1 MHPPRL
7 SAATSARVCLSA
19 ALFVGAGAC
28 AKTPPQSLPET
39 GSVTVG
45 VTSRRSGVGK
55 VVFGV
60 SIEPDGIE
68 GAVNGDVGIF
78 TARWNVYSESGNGA
92 RAWSSLGTRL
102 ASARPFGGSVGTRL
116 DCTLLRPEVAPPCTV
131 F

>member
-1 MHPPRL
+1 M
-7 SAATSARVCLSA
+7 
-19 ALFVGAGAC
+19 
-28 AKTPPQSLPET
+28 
-39 GSVTVG
+39 TVG
-45 VTSRRSGVGK
+45 VTSRRPGVGK

-78 TARWNVYSESGNGA
+78 TARWNVCSESGNGA